1 MYILFLTRVLLKVID
16 LLPRK
21 IKTPLRLS
29 ISENSQTVSHTNPCS
44 QIEFMLQI
52 PHKTLRGSVE
62 EMEYYSL

>member
-29 ISENSQTVSHTNPCS
+29 ISENSQTVSHTHPCS
-44 QIEFMLQI
+44 QKEFMLQI
-52 PHKTLRGSVE
+52 PHKTLRGGVE